1 LNQHIISSE
10 KEINTLKSRKD
21 DILKKEKIAREN
33 LTSNKQN
40 IEIIRNLKMKLNKFP
55 KLSIIKA
62 DLTKFEIEI
71 KDLEENIKG
80 LEQNLGNL
88 RENEKEVHTNIQ
100 TGKNQISQLQD
111 SLHLITSLESE
122 VNNSYHILETKK
134 EKISNILKEL
144 EEFITNFEIIWLK
157 NPEEESF
164 THNLSVFKRTIMK
177 IGDNLDLKD
186 LEVLSTELKGVIITK
201 ESEINTSNEIE
212 KKHLLELSSN
222 ETQSE
227 QDILE
232 FDKKIAQYEQ
242 RITHLKNLESFREKY
257 NIFQE
262 IFDKIQIQIRK
273 NISIALEEKILDF
286 HRILSVDD
294 EFEKIKVDEEN
305 YSLSVKPKN
314 VTNAEF
320 YPASVYQGGG
330 HKLILGLAYK
340 LALGELIGSPS
351 FLLVDEP
358 TEFMDSQNRINL
370 LSNLET
376 ISKNAQI
383 LLITHQDV
391 DKIHCNQKILI
402 KK

>member
-1 LNQHIISSE
+1 
-10 KEINTLKSRKD
+10 
-21 DILKKEKIAREN
+21 
-33 LTSNKQN
+33 
-40 IEIIRNLKMKLNKFP
+40 M
-55 KLSIIKA
+55 
-62 DLTKFEIEI
+62 
-71 KDLEENIKG
+71 
-80 LEQNLGNL
+80 
-88 RENEKEVHTNIQ
+88 
-100 TGKNQISQLQD
+100 
-111 SLHLITSLESE
+111 SL
-122 VNNSYHILETKK
+122 
-134 EKISNILKEL
+134 
-144 EEFITNFEIIWLK
+144 
-157 NPEEESF
+157 
-164 THNLSVFKRTIMK
+164 
-177 IGDNLDLKD
+177 
-186 LEVLSTELKGVIITK
+186 
-201 ESEINTSNEIE
+201 
-212 KKHLLELSSN
+212 
-222 ETQSE
+222 
-227 QDILE
+227 
-232 FDKKIAQYEQ
+232 
-242 RITHLKNLESFREKY
+242 
-257 NIFQE
+257 
-262 IFDKIQIQIRK
+262 
-273 NISIALEEKILDF
+273 ALEEKILDF